1 MTIYNVCKTIQ
12 LFGWFFY
19 FLLTYFIKHFY
30 IIWGENKMKKKILS
44 IILALGLTTSFLAG
58 CGNSSEKE
66 NKNAKETTKVEESS
80 KKDESKGNY
89 PVKIKNFDAQKNEF
103 EVTFKQKP
111 TKVITTNQPATEV
124 MLALGLEDSLVGT
137 CYRDNPIL
145 PELEEAYKKVPILSE
160 RYPSKE
166 VVLSK
171 KPDMLFGWGSAFFD
185 KSLGN
190 VTDWNKKEVNT
201 FIQRNSVL
209 KERTVEN
216 EFKDIGEI
224 GKIFNV
230 TEKSDKLISDMKAKI
245 EDIQKKTKTAKSPVK
260 VLVIEGSGD
269 NKYYAYGKNSLVTDM
284 VEKAGG
290 TNITDKGGEI
300 SLETIL
306 EKNPD
311 VIALISFEMQKSDNK
326 EISALL
332 NNKSLQNVNAI
343 KNKKV
348 VDTPLAETYVGGVR
362 VANGIERLAK
372 GFYPELFK

>member
-1 MTIYNVCKTIQ
+1 
-12 LFGWFFY
+12 
-19 FLLTYFIKHFY
+19 
-30 IIWGENKMKKKILS
+30 MKKKILS

-58 CGNSSEKE
+58 CGNSSQKQ
-66 NKNAKETTKVEESS
+66 NKNSKEQTKVEESS
-80 KKDESKGNY
+80 KKEDSKSNY
-89 PVKIKNFDAQKNEF
+89 PIKIKNFDSKGNEF

-124 MLALGLEDSLVGT
+124 MLALGLEDSLIGT

-145 PELEEAYKKVPILSE
+145 AELEGAYKKVPILSE
-160 RYPSKE
+160 KYPSKE
-166 VVLSK
+166 VVISK
-171 KPDMLFGWGSAFFD
+171 KPDMLFGWSSAFFD

-201 FIQRNSVL
+201 FIQRNSIL

-216 EFKDIGEI
+216 EFKDIEEI
-224 GKIFNV
+224 GKVFNV

-245 EDIQKKTKTAKSPVK
+245 EDIEKKTKTAKTPVK
-260 VLVIEGSGD
+260 VLVLEGSGD
-269 NKYYAYGKNSLVTDM
+269 NKYYAYGKNTLVNDM

-290 TNITDKGGEI
+290 INIADKGGDI

-326 EISALL
+326 EMSALL
-332 NNKSLQNVNAI
+332 NNKTLKNVNAI

-348 VDTPLAETYVGGVR
+348 VDTPLAETYVGGIR
-362 VANGIERLAK
+362 VANGIERLAN